1 MKFITKASYAGVEW
15 GGPKSDW
22 YYFYWWNW
30 LSAKY
35 RYWGYQQDW
44 YDGPIYHFGFWFFNW
59 SWSFPLWSR
68 FFYRKDAA

>member
-1 MKFITKASYAGVEW
+1 MKFKLRRSYAGVEW
-15 GGPKSDW
+15 GGPKADW

-30 LSAKY
+30 LHADY
-35 RYWGYQQDW
+35 RYVGYQQDW

-68 FFYRKDAA
+68 FFYRKDTP